1 MCAFQ
6 YRSHFF
12 TCGMQVFKRSWNLF
26 FPHAYFI
33 WKTAFKQI
41 RSISFCGKNS
51 SEHVDKIPFK
61 TLRYFFEK
69 VRKNIEFVL
78 LLLVPCTGQVH
89 LIKHAQT
96 RITFWFLNTLPATAY
111 GCPQVKRTGV
121 ISNSSW
127 KLSNLANL
135 RK

>member
-1 MCAFQ
+1 MLFSTVLIFLPVECKSLNALEICSFRMHISFGKQPLNKSGAF
-6 YRSHFF
+6 
-12 TCGMQVFKRSWNLF
+12 L
-26 FPHAYFI
+26 
-33 WKTAFKQI
+33 
-41 RSISFCGKNS
+41 FCGKNS

-111 GCPQVKRTGV
+111 ECPQVKRTGV